1 MQQIIAKMR
10 ADWSVVAQDR
20 REAGEWSEADETD
33 IGNEIKAAIAKQ
45 DPDLLCCWARY
56 LADLS
61 ALAVGLKVIAK
72 RPPKMEAKA

>member
-20 REAGEWSEADETD
+20 RDAGEWSAEDEAE
-33 IGNEIKAAIAKQ
+33 IGNEIKAAIASK
-45 DPDLLCCWARY
+45 DADRICCWGRY

-61 ALAVGLKVIAK
+61 ALALGLKVIAK
-72 RPPKMEAKA
+72 RPHKAEAKA